1 MDPKPPS
8 GDQVATE
15 SNELDLLQLV
25 NSLPEDKLRELGN
38 VLAVR
43 HVETTFSGPLP
54 TPKDFEKYNQV
65 LPNAADRI
73 LAMAEKEQ
81 QIRADVETGML
92 VNDRRRINA
101 ATGLGAGLIAVA
113 ALATWQ
119 DQISIAI
126 PLGLAGTIT
135 TILRYVADR
144 LSRRR
149 DPKED

>member
-65 LPNAADRI
+65 MPNAADRI
-73 LAMAEKEQ
+73 LAMAE
-81 QIRADVETGML
+81 
-92 VNDRRRINA
+92 
-101 ATGLGAGLIAVA
+101 
-113 ALATWQ
+113 
-119 DQISIAI
+119 
-126 PLGLAGTIT
+126 
-135 TILRYVADR
+135 
-144 LSRRR
+144 
-149 DPKED
+149 